1 MNRTRG
7 VRANNTK
14 FYNDQSVILNRVL
27 PSFIHKYDTGQYYDT
42 VAGETGFPFTAVRT
56 SNAMQ
61 FDNQGRMVWAPT
73 NMVVNSSTALTI
85 VNACTSTLSSGVAPS
100 PTGAATYKIVANAAQ
115 SLTGN
120 DAIGG
125 IPTPTIT
132 TIAGYTYCFSFYAKA
147 AEISQ
152 VRVREPAV
160 TGYRALV
167 DLTTGVVTD
176 ESGTPG
182 LTSGMVVTSQDA
194 GNGWWRIICRRT
206 SAATTQG
213 LNIKPGG
220 TVGDGVSGIYLSSL
234 NTTPDDQ
241 ATPQPYVETTGTAY
255 YGPRFDYNPNNLQ
268 PIGLLAE
275 INATNLCARSSPT
288 STDWTANF
296 CSITDIGTQWGQI
309 VSRFTTTSTGSGQ
322 FAFPTTNGVTPAA
335 STVHGV
341 SAFVKRGN
349 HPRCQ
354 ITVSNNHFLP
364 AVSEAYLNYNF
375 DTNTVTLS
383 GGGAVVGTGAATP
396 LSDGWIRLSFNIT
409 TGSAPGAGASTIIS
423 CVDSDAAARL
433 AGTSTNGATVDT
445 FGQQYEQNIL
455 TTSHIPTTGVAVT
468 RAVDIFSL
476 NPSAYFNA
484 TSGTIFCKY
493 FRAYDSF
500 VYTSTALAYSDG
512 TLNNRIQVQTVSNIS
527 MVHRSAAV
535 NYDYAGVT
543 TVGTIGQMSKMATQ
557 YAAVGAKYVGNGGSV
572 VTSGTAAAPIGINL
586 LRVGGNF
593 ASTVT
598 KAWIAEIRY
607 YNNDLASNA
616 QLQTLTT

>member
-14 FYNDQSVILNRVL
+14 FYNDQSVILNRRL
-27 PSFIHKYDTGQYYDT
+27 PSLIHKYDSGQYYDT
-42 VAGETGFPFTAVRT
+42 VSGETGFPFTSVRT
-56 SNAMQ
+56 SNAIQ
-61 FDNQGRMVWAPT
+61 FDSLGRMVWAPA
-73 NMVVNSSTALTI
+73 NMAANSEAMWSTGLSVA
-85 VNACTSTLSSGVAPS
+85 TSSLQTEKA
-100 PTGAATYKIVANAAQ
+100 PTGADCYKLIANNAVV
-115 SLTGN
+115 LTGN
-120 DAIGG
+120 DGLGCATL
-125 IPTPTIT
+125 PPVT
-132 TIAGYTYCFSFYAKA
+132 TVAGYTYCVSFYAKA
-147 AEISQ
+147 AEINV
-152 VRVREPAV
+152 VRVREPTS

-167 DLTTGVVTD
+167 DLTTGVVTN
-176 ESGTPG
+176 ENGTAG
-182 LTSGMVVTSQDA
+182 LISGMVVTSQYI
-194 GNGWWRIICRRT
+194 GNGWWRISCRRT
-206 SAATTQG
+206 AAGTSQG
-213 LNIKPGG
+213 FNIKQGG
-220 TVGDGVSGIYLSSL
+220 ATGDGVNGVILSSIQFEA
-234 NTTPDDQ
+234 DDQ
-241 ATPQPYVETTGTAY
+241 ATPKTFRATTGTAY

-354 ITVSNNHFLP
+354 ITISNNHFLP

-484 TSGTIFCKY
+484 TSGTIFVKY
-493 FRAYDSF
+493 FRPYDSF
-500 VYTSTALAYSDG
+500 VYTGTPLSFSNG
-512 TLNNRIQVQTVSNIS
+512 TLDNRIQVQTATSIS
-527 MVHRSAAV
+527 MVHRSGAV
-535 NYDYAGVT
+535 NYDYSGVT
-543 TVGTIGQMSKMATQ
+543 GTVTSGNLSKMATQ
-557 YAAVGAKYVGNGGSV
+557 YQAVGAKYVGNGAAVIS
-572 VTSGTAAAPIGINL
+572 SGTAQAPIGINIM
-586 LRVGGNF
+586 RVGGNH
-593 ASTVT
+593 ASSVA
-598 KAWIAEIRY
+598 KSWIIEIRY
-607 YNNDLASNA
+607 YNNDLASDA